1 MHDPQR
7 VSTSARA
14 KARALAWLCAALAV
28 GSAVLAGAPAAG
40 AAKTSKASTY
50 EQRPILFV
58 HGVLSNGG
66 NFDSQ
71 AMRFESNGY
80 PKGWVETISYDS
92 LAAATSIED
101 NEDACCTQVDQQ
113 IEEAITKLKKLSG
126 KSQVDVIGHSEGT
139 FVMYHYLT
147 EGPQAAERRASVAA
161 YVNIDGQEKLPPV
174 RTLALWAE
182 KSMGTVAANREIP
195 GATNV
200 LIQNE
205 THVQSSTS
213 ATSFIQMYKF
223 LRGKNP
229 RHDIKPMKKKIEIAG
244 HALDFPVNTG
254 LVGDTLVIWPVD
266 HEGFRYATGPMA
278 KPVATIPITKG
289 GTGEGEWGPVTV
301 QANQR
306 YEFELEQPGEPTLHI
321 YPAPFPRNDYQI
333 GLLASPAIEATAVH
347 PDSVG
352 VLNLRFK
359 EMWGNAGELPGS
371 SPEEDDEL
379 KVNGLNV
386 CGATICPLTKLVNAN
401 LVGEGPKHPRETNL
415 EEPNALY
422 SNIPF
427 VTGAE
432 VYIPASSK
440 SLTTD
445 EPTESVKFQL
455 DSRGEGPT
463 GSAQAREKTLEE
475 INVPN
480 WDAATDQVEIYWHD
494 YQKLTFEP

>member
-1 MHDPQR
+1 MQDSQR
-7 VSTSARA
+7 ASTSVRG
-14 KARALAWLCAALAV
+14 RPGALARLCAALAL
-28 GSAVLAGAPAAG
+28 GCALLAAAPAAA
-40 AAKTSKASTY
+40 AAKTAKASTY
-50 EQRPILFV
+50 EKRPILFV

-66 NFDSQ
+66 NFESQ

-80 PKGWVETISYDS
+80 PKGWVEAISYDS

-101 NEDACCTQVDQQ
+101 NEDACCTQVDEQ
-113 IEEAITKLKKLSG
+113 IEEAIAKLKKASG
-126 KSQVDVIGHSEGT
+126 KSQVDVIAHSEGT

-200 LIQNE
+200 LIPNE
-205 THVQSSTS
+205 THVQTSTS

-223 LRGKNP
+223 LRGKEP
-229 RHDIKPMKKKIEIAG
+229 RHDITPMKHKIQVAG

-254 LVGDTLVIWPVD
+254 LIGDTLVIWPVD
-266 HEGFRYATGPMA
+266 QEGFRYTSGPHA
-278 KPVATIPITKG
+278 KPVATIPIATG

-301 QANQR
+301 ETGQR
-306 YEFELEQPGEPTLHI
+306 YEFELEQPGQPTLHI
-321 YPAPFPRNDYQI
+321 YYPPFPRSDYHL
-333 GLLASPAIEATAVH
+333 GLLASPAIETTAIH
-347 PDSVG
+347 PGSVG

-386 CGATICPLTKLVNAN
+386 CGATICPLTKLVNGN

-427 VTGAE
+427 ITGAE

-440 SLTTD
+440 STTSD

-463 GSAQAREKTLEE
+463 GSAEAKEKTLEE
-475 INVPN
+475 VDVPN
-480 WDAATDQVEIYWHD
+480 WDAATDQAEIYWHD
-494 YQKLTFEP
+494 YQKLTFER